1 LGGSFLEAPP
11 QRLSGTRFIAEP
23 AHESGRISPVAE
35 VILESNAMKK
45 LLVALFSLSLTALPA
60 LAQET
65 AGRSRVSLLEGIVS
79 TVLYGAIGI
88 TLAIV
93 GFKLFDRAIHADI
106 EKEIFENKNMAA
118 AILAGAVVLG
128 VSLIVAM
135 TIHS

>member
-1 LGGSFLEAPP
+1 MNK
-11 QRLSGTRFIAEP
+11 RLI
-23 AHESGRISPVAE
+23 
-35 VILESNAMKK
+35 
-45 LLVALFSLSLTALPA
+45 ALFSLSLTALPA
-60 LAQET
+60 LAQEAT
-65 AGRSRVSLLEGIVS
+65 GRSRPSLIEGIVS

-88 TLAIV
+88 ALAII

>member
-1 LGGSFLEAPP
+1 VRPQQHSEA
-11 QRLSGTRFIAEP
+11 RFIAEP
-23 AHESGRISPVAE
+23 VRESGRISPVVEA
-35 VILESNAMKK
+35 ILESNAMKK
-45 LLVALFSLSLTALPA
+45 LLVALFSLSLAALPA

-65 AGRSRVSLLEGIVS
+65 AGRSRVSLLDGIVS

-88 TLAIV
+88 ALAII

>member
-1 LGGSFLEAPP
+1 MKRTLTTLTLLTLA
-11 QRLSGTRFIAEP
+11 IA
-23 AHESGRISPVAE
+23 
-35 VILESNAMKK
+35 
-45 LLVALFSLSLTALPA
+45 PA
-60 LAQET
+60 LAQE
-65 AGRSRVSLLEGIVS
+65 AGGRSRPSLMEGLVS

-93 GFKLFDRAIHADI
+93 GFKLFDRAIHVDI